1 MSKTPIENKENR
13 KKILQNNSSFFKEN
27 LEESDE
33 DTEISNIDSNQSFND
48 FSIAQRI
55 SSTLEGI
62 IHKNEVENTENSLV
76 DYDNSLFTLKT
87 IPKISIEDY
96 LNRIQKYTEL
106 EDSTLIIA
114 LIYIDRLSENKNIK
128 LSIYNVHRILF
139 TAVLLAIKYNEDE
152 IYENNIF
159 AEIFGVSN
167 KELNNLE
174 SEFLDLIEFKLFITK
189 KIFQIYYNKIYD

>member
-1 MSKTPIENKENR
+1 MSKTTTENKTDR

-27 LEESDE
+27 IEESDE

-48 FSIAQRI
+48 FSVVQRI
-55 SSTLEGI
+55 SSTLDDI
-62 IHKNEVENTENSLV
+62 ISKNETENNKNNLI
-76 DYDNSLFTLKT
+76 DYDYSLFTHGT

-114 LIYIDRLSENKNIK
+114 LIYIDRLLENKNFK

-152 IYENNIF
+152 IYENNVF

-174 SEFLDLIEFKLFITK
+174 NEFLDLIEFKLFITK
-189 KIFQIYYNKIYD
+189 KIFQLYYNKIYD

>member
-1 MSKTPIENKENR
+1 MSVTPIENKANQ
-13 KKILQNNSSFFKEN
+13 KKILQNNPTFSKEN

-48 FSIAQRI
+48 FSIVQRI

-62 IHKNEVENTENSLV
+62 INKNEAENTENNLV
-76 DYDNSLFTLKT
+76 DYDHSPFTHKT
-87 IPKISIEDY
+87 VPKISIEDY
-96 LNRIQKYTEL
+96 LNRIQKYSEL

-114 LIYIDRLSENKNIK
+114 LIYIDRLLENKNIK

-174 SEFLDLIEFKLFITK
+174 SEFLDLIEFNLFITK
-189 KIFQIYYNKIYD
+189 KIFQLYYNKIYD